1 MPTVFTRIIEGELPG
16 HFVYEDEHCVGFLTI
31 EPLREGHVLMVP
43 REEVDHWLDLSPQ
56 LLTNLMAASQ
66 RVGRAIH
73 EEFGSQKVGMM
84 IVGLEVDHVHIHLS
98 PIDSIREM
106 DFSRTAP
113 ADQDRLAN
121 VAARLQAAL
130 ARQAS

>member
-1 MPTVFTRIIEGELPG
+1 MATLFTRIIEGELPG

-31 EPLREGHVLMVP
+31 EPLRDGHVLMVP
-43 REEVDHWLDLSPQ
+43 RAEIDHWLDLPEE
-56 LLTNLMAASQ
+56 LLHRLMSASQ

-73 EEFGSQKVGMM
+73 AEFGSEKVGVML
-84 IVGLEVDHVHIHLS
+84 VGLEVPHVHVHLS

-113 ADQDRLAN
+113 AEQDRLAE
-121 VAARLQAAL
+121 VAERLRAAIARLGA
-130 ARQAS
+130 